1 MNELLTQLII
11 IISGVWRYRW
21 RALTVAW
28 LVSVAGWL
36 WVYTL
41 PNQFESSTRVY
52 VDTESPLNPVT
63 KGLATESN
71 VDQEVSFMTRTL
83 LSTPQLEQVARET
96 DLDLRAE
103 TPKAFDNLI
112 DRLKATIQ
120 VSGRDN
126 LYTITYTDK
135 DPEMSYNV
143 VQTLLSRFVSS
154 TLQDDREDTDAR
166 RRFIDTQIQEY
177 EDRLANAEQ
186 QLADFKKRNV
196 GLMPGSSG
204 GYYDRLQRA
213 MEELESVRVEYR
225 LALQNRAELIKQL
238 EGEEPVFGIGAP
250 TVAADQSSSYDVR
263 INQRRDQLS
272 ELRLNFTD
280 KHPDIIA
287 LTEII
292 ESLEAQRAEELA
304 SRGPLP
310 TGGQEYNPLDTNPVY
325 QSLRL
330 SLSQTELDIAQ
341 LRLRVAQQQAQVDSL
356 KEAVDTVPEVEAQL
370 ARLNRDY
377 AVTKERHEALLK
389 RREALRLG
397 EDASNSINQLKFR
410 IIDPPSVPLEPIG
423 PNRAAFITVVL
434 LAGLASG
441 VGFAFLWNQVKP
453 VFNTRQQLRD
463 ITGLPVL
470 GSVSIIMTPRQRT
483 VRRVQTSVFAVGFM
497 MLLLSYVGA
506 LVIQEPAVR
515 LAQQLQARG
524 VL

>member
-1 MNELLTQLII
+1 MHELLTQLII
-11 IISGVWRYRW
+11 IVSGVWRYRW
-21 RALTVAW
+21 RGLTVAW
-28 LVSVAGWL
+28 LVSVAGWM

-52 VDTESPLNPVT
+52 VDTESPLNTVT
-63 KGLATESN
+63 RGLATESN
-71 VDQEVSFMTRTL
+71 VDQEVDFMTRTL

-96 DLDLRAE
+96 DLDLRAV

-112 DRLKATIQ
+112 DRLKGTIK

-154 TLQDDREDTDAR
+154 TLQDDREDKDAAR
-166 RRFIDTQIQEY
+166 RFLDAQIDEY
-177 EDRLANAEQ
+177 EERLASAEQ

-204 GYYDRLQRA
+204 GYYDRLQRS
-213 MEELESVRVEYR
+213 MEQLESMRVEYR
-225 LALQNRAELIKQL
+225 LASQNRTELIKQL
-238 EGEEPVFGIGAP
+238 DGEEPVFGIGAP
-250 TVAADQSSSYDVR
+250 AMSADVSSSYDVR
-263 INQRRDQLS
+263 LNQRRDQLG

-280 KHPDIIA
+280 KHPDIVA
-287 LTEII
+287 LMQII
-292 ESLEAQRAEELA
+292 ESLEAQRDEELN
-304 SRGPLP
+304 SLGPRG
-310 TGGQEYNPLDTNPVY
+310 GQVQEYNPLDTNPVY

-341 LRLRVAQQQAQVDSL
+341 LRLRVAQKQAQVDAL

-370 ARLNRDY
+370 SRLNRDY

-389 RREALRLG
+389 RREFLRLG
-397 EDASNSINQLKFR
+397 EDASNSSNQLKFR

-423 PNRAAFITVVL
+423 PNRYLFITVVL
-434 LAGLASG
+434 LGGLASG
-441 VGFAFLWNQVKP
+441 IGFAFLWQQLKP
-453 VFNTRQQLRD
+453 VFDTRQQLREFAN
-463 ITGLPVL
+463 LPVL
-470 GSVSIIMTPRQRT
+470 GSVSVIMTPRQRT
-483 VRRVQTSVFAVGFM
+483 VRRVQTSAFAVGFM
-497 MLLLSYVGA
+497 MLILSYVAA
-506 LVIQEPAVR
+506 LAIEDSAVR
-515 LAQQLQARG
+515 FAQTLHARG

>member
-1 MNELLTQLII
+1 MHDLLSQLII
-11 IISGVWRYRW
+11 IISGAWRYRW
-21 RALTVAW
+21 RGLTVAW
-28 LVSVAGWL
+28 LVSVAGWM

-52 VDTESPLNPVT
+52 VDTESPLNSVT
-63 KGLATESN
+63 RGLATESN
-71 VDQEVSFMTRTL
+71 VAQEVSFMTRTL

-112 DRLKATIQ
+112 ERLKGTIM
-120 VSGRDN
+120 VAGRDN

-154 TLQDDREDTDAR
+154 TLQDDREDKDAAR
-166 RRFIDTQIQEY
+166 RFLNAQIDEY
-177 EDRLANAEQ
+177 EERLSSAEQ

-204 GYYDRLQRA
+204 GYYDRLQRS
-213 MEELESVRVEYR
+213 MEQLESMRVEYR
-225 LALQNRAELIKQL
+225 LASQNRTELIKQL
-238 EGEEPVFGIGAP
+238 DGEEPVFGIGG
-250 TVAADQSSSYDVR
+250 TSADVSSSYDVR
-263 INQRRDQLS
+263 LNQRRDQLG

-280 KHPDIIA
+280 KHPDIVA
-287 LTEII
+287 LMQII
-292 ESLEAQRAEELA
+292 ESLEAQRDEELN
-304 SRGPLP
+304 SRGPV
-310 TGGQEYNPLDTNPVY
+310 GGQAAEYNPLDMNPVY

-341 LRLRVAQQQAQVDSL
+341 LRLRVAQEQGQVDSL

-370 ARLNRDY
+370 SRLNRDY

-389 RREALRLG
+389 RREFLRLG
-397 EDASNSINQLKFR
+397 EDASNSSNELKFR
-410 IIDPPSVPLEPIG
+410 IIDPPSVPLEPVG
-423 PNRAAFITVVL
+423 PNRHLFITVVL
-434 LAGLASG
+434 LGGLAAG
-441 VGFAFLWNQVKP
+441 VGFVFLWHQINP
-453 VFNTRQQLRD
+453 VFDTRQQLREFAN
-463 ITGLPVL
+463 LPVL
-470 GSVSIIMTPRQRT
+470 GSVSVIMTPRQRT

-497 MLLLSYVGA
+497 MLILSYVAA
-506 LVIQEPAVR
+506 LAIEDSAVR
-515 LAQQLQARG
+515 FAQTLYARG

>member
-52 VDTESPLNPVT
+52 VDTDSPLNPVT
-63 KGLATESN
+63 RGLATESN
-71 VDQEVSFMTRTL
+71 VDDEITFMTRTL

-112 DRLKATIQ
+112 DRLQATIK

-126 LYTITYTDK
+126 LYTITYTDR
-135 DPEMSYNV
+135 DPEMSFNV
-143 VQTLLSRFVSS
+143 VQTLLDRFVNR
-154 TLQDDREDTDAR
+154 TLKDGREDTDAAR
-166 RRFIDTQIQEY
+166 LFIDRQIDDLE
-177 EDRLANAEQ
+177 ERLAASEQ
-186 QLADFKKRNV
+186 ELADFKKRNV

-213 MEELESVRVEYR
+213 MEELEQVRVEYR
-225 LALQNRAELIKQL
+225 LATQNRAELIKQL

-250 TVAADQSSSYDVR
+250 TSAASQSSSYDVR
-263 INQRRDQLS
+263 INERRDQLA

-287 LTEII
+287 LNEII
-292 ESLEAQRAEELA
+292 SSLEAQREEELA
-304 SRGPLP
+304 SRAPLP
-310 TGGQEYNPLDTNPVY
+310 TPGIDYNPLDANPVY

-341 LRLRVAQQQAQVDSL
+341 LRLRVAQKQEQVDSL

-377 AVTKERHEALLK
+377 AVTKERHEQLLK

-397 EDASNSINQLKFR
+397 EDASNSSSQLKFR

-423 PNRAAFITVVL
+423 PNRMLFITVVL
-434 LAGLASG
+434 LGGLGAG
-441 VGFAFLWNQVKP
+441 VGFAFLWNQIKP
-453 VFNTRQQLRD
+453 VFNNRQQLRD

-470 GSVSIIMTPRQRT
+470 GSVSVIMTPRQRT
-483 VRRVQTSVFAVGFM
+483 LRRVQTSVFAVGFM
-497 MLLLSYVGA
+497 MLVLSYFGA
-506 LVIQEPAVR
+506 LVIEEPAVK

-524 VL
+524 IL